1 MDPIYGQCARTV
13 SRLHARTPSNVYQ
26 VINVGDCLEF
36 LSGGYYRA
44 TIHRVVQPPIDQR
57 GYTRLGVFYFAM
69 PDDDVR
75 LVPVENSPVLQQ
87 HGLERHFAVQ
97 DAPTVEVWRKNRTA
111 AYGKSDLTRTRN
123 GVEEEYINGVL
134 VKHYN

>member
-1 MDPIYGQCARTV
+1 M
-13 SRLHARTPSNVYQ
+13 HQ

-75 LVPVENSPVLQQ
+75 LAQHAESAVLQRV
-87 HGLERHFAVQ
+87 GVVDRFAGT
-97 DAPTVEVWRKNRTA
+97 DAPTMDQWRRGRTA
-111 AYGKSDLTRTRN
+111 AYGQTDLKRQAD
-123 GVEEEYINGVL
+123 GHDEEVINGVV